1 MLENVYSAKNN
12 YLDTMQHPSNFTNAT
27 FKEALYSFPS
37 NVHSTRTRSF
47 KNDYVNMLDGL
58 YMNDYE
64 PSLGEG
70 SMPEQERAL
79 WFYSSRH
86 NKHHLFPYK
95 LIKREKYY

>member
-1 MLENVYSAKNN
+1 
-12 YLDTMQHPSNFTNAT
+12 
-27 FKEALYSFPS
+27 
-37 NVHSTRTRSF
+37 
-47 KNDYVNMLDGL
+47 MLDGL

-70 SMPEQERAL
+70 SMPEQERDL